1 MNVLH
6 IVSTLSGGAG
16 AASFKI
22 MQSLEKIEHTQHTI
36 IYGHGSAPHKNAYKI
51 APSRKSPG
59 AQISRLIY
67 SLAKKGREQ
76 KFETFTPTKI
86 NRRSDGIEKQIHI
99 SDLIHLHW
107 LGDWHFDLKKLLDQI
122 PKSKPVVATMH
133 DMNFITGGCHYPGG
147 CRHYVESC
155 QRCPQLPGLFGGY
168 ICKQSFKHKK
178 RGYSSHKVALVPA
191 SKWLEDETRASFLGQ
206 CATRIQRIGYPF
218 PDLKDPI
225 LPEIAE
231 QRLQLQP
238 TTKKRVLLVA
248 QNLSN
253 PRKGAALLLD
263 ALTQDLLPN
272 CSILT
277 IGDKLDVAHRDLQQL
292 GFIREPELVRCAY
305 ACADV
310 FCLPSLEE
318 NLAQTGIES
327 LSEGTPVVC
336 FNNTG
341 PSDYVHDYSTGINC
355 IERTPDSL
363 AKAILECLKHTKL
376 SNRPE
381 VRDAY
386 RLQHENKY
394 AQNIV
399 SKQYQ
404 DLYKFLLEAS

>member
-1 MNVLH
+1 MDILH
-6 IVSTLSGGAG
+6 IISTLSGGAG

-22 MQSLEKIEHTQHTI
+22 IQSLEKIEHTQHTI
-36 IYGHGSAPHKNAYKI
+36 IYGHGSAPHKNANEI
-51 APSRKSPG
+51 APSKKSPR

-76 KFETFTPTKI
+76 KFETFTPAKI
-86 NRRSDGIEKQIHI
+86 NRRSVGIEKQIHS

-107 LGDWHFDLKKLLDQI
+107 LGDWHFDLEKLLDQI

-133 DMNFITGGCHYPGG
+133 DMNFITGGCHYPNG
-147 CRHYVESC
+147 CRRYEETC
-155 QRCPQLPGLFGGY
+155 EQCPQLPGLFGDY
-168 ICKQSFKHKK
+168 ICKQSYRHKK
-178 RGYSSHKVALVPA
+178 IGYSSHNLALVPA
-191 SKWLEDETRASFLGQ
+191 SKWLEDETHGSSLGK

-225 LPEIAE
+225 LPETAE
-231 QRLQLQP
+231 QRLKLQP
-238 TTKKRVLLVA
+238 ASKKRVLLVA

-263 ALTQDLLPN
+263 ALTQGLLPN

-277 IGDKLDVAHRDLQQL
+277 IGDKLDVDHDDLLQL
-292 GFIREPELVRCAY
+292 GFIRDPELIRCAY

-355 IERTPDSL
+355 IERTPYAL
-363 AKAILECLKHTKL
+363 AQSIIQCLKHTDL
-376 SNRPE
+376 TNRTK
-381 VRDAY
+381 VRNAY
-386 RLQHENKY
+386 RLQHETKY

-404 DLYKFLLEAS
+404 DLYSNLLDAS

>member
-1 MNVLH
+1 MNILH
-6 IVSTLSGGAG
+6 IISCLSGGAG
-16 AASFKI
+16 AASQKI
-22 MQSLEKIEHTQHTI
+22 IQSLEEIEHTKHTI

-51 APSRKSPG
+51 APSKKSPE

-86 NRRSDGIEKQIHI
+86 NRRSVGIEKQIHR

-133 DMNFITGGCHYPGG
+133 DMNFITGGCHYPSG
-147 CRHYVESC
+147 CRRYIELC
-155 QRCPQLPGLFGGY
+155 EQCPQLPGLFGDY
-168 ICKQSFKHKK
+168 ICKQSFQYKK
-178 RGYSSHKVALVPA
+178 IAYTSRRLALVPA
-191 SKWLEDETRASFLGQ
+191 SEWLEKETRASFLGQ
-206 CATRIQRIGYPF
+206 CATQIQRIGYPF
-218 PDLKDPI
+218 PGLKDPI
-225 LPEIAE
+225 LPETAE
-231 QRLQLQP
+231 QLLQLQP
-238 TTKKRVLLVA
+238 TSKRRILLVA

-341 PSDYVHDYSTGINC
+341 PGDYVHDYSTGINC
-355 IERTPDSL
+355 IERTPHSL
-363 AKAILECLKHTKL
+363 AKAILDCLEHTKL
-376 SNRPE
+376 SNRSK
-381 VRDAY
+381 VRNAY
-386 RLQHENKY
+386 RIQHQTKY
-394 AQNIV
+394 SQNIV
-399 SKQYQ
+399 SKQYH
-404 DLYKFLLEAS
+404 DLYRSLLTT